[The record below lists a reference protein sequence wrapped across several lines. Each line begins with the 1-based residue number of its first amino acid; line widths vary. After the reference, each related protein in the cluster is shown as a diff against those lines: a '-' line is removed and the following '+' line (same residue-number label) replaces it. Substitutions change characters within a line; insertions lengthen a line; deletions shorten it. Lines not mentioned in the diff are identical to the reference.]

1 MGRTITLTHQ
11 MLNDIIADAV
21 AQGIRTYEASKGGEM
36 SFRQGVKV
44 YGQWFVDAVAKGH
57 ICGLRR
63 GATKHSK
70 IVYQVKDIE
79 ALRAKEIAETSN
91 IIHTNTK

>member
-1 MGRTITLTHQ
+1 
-11 MLNDIIADAV
+11 
-21 AQGIRTYEASKGGEM
+21 M

-63 GATKHSK
+63 GATKNSK

-91 IIHTNTK
+91 IIHTK